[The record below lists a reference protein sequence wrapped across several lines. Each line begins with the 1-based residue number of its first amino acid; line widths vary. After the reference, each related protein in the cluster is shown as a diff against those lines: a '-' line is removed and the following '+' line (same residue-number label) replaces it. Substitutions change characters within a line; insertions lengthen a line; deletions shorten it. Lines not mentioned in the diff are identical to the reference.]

1 MLNVA
6 ERFACDHLE
15 LQTALEPPSVT
26 RIMIVGTMIEWLKD
40 WARSIKQD
48 VHALYLASRDPRVPW
63 YAKAMGLLVAG
74 YALSPIDLIP
84 DFIPV
89 LGYLDDLILVPLGIL
104 LAIQLIPRNHGR
116 TPPLGRSRTSET
128 EVASCSGYNCRYL
141 DCLGDDLRT
150 ACFLPFPVNKQLTNY
165 PQAPHSQLPGQ
176 LTRSAQVR
184 CAKANVGGS

>member
-1 MLNVA
+1 LISFPISFRSWDTWMTLG
-6 ERFACDHLE
+6 H
-15 LQTALEPPSVT
+15 S
-26 RIMIVGTMIEWLKD
+26 
-40 WARSIKQD
+40 AR
-48 VHALYLASRDPRVPW
+48 H
-63 YAKAMGLLVAG
+63 
-74 YALSPIDLIP
+74 
-84 DFIPV
+84 PV
-89 LGYLDDLILVPLGIL
+89 NS
-104 LAIQLIPRNHGR
+104 ARNHGR